1 MADQEGQPDEQ
12 SYSLDKRFQ
21 RIDERLYTLEG
32 SSQLHNRRHESDSTM
47 LSRVLDNIEIHLTNH
62 HGRMS
67 QIRQGGGVTAAVLI
81 LGVIAEIVRR
91 VFL

>member
-1 MADQEGQPDEQ
+1 MDDDQTT
-12 SYSLDKRFQ
+12 SRFQ
-21 RIDERLYTLEG
+21 RIDERLHNLEG
-32 SSQLHNRRHESDSTM
+32 ASQLHNRRHESDSTM
-47 LSRVLDNIEIHLTNH
+47 LARVLDNIEIHLTNH

-67 QIRQGGGVTAAVLI
+67 QIKQGSGVTAAVLT